1 MTARQMGTQKYEHW
15 EPYDANAALRNQIT
29 RTRADLGET
38 LSELAARADVKARA
52 RQAMSQARDR
62 TRHAL
67 REARDRARDSL
78 RQGAR
83 ATVASLRQGGRATV
97 AQTSRVAR
105 TSASSAQSLLDRM
118 GRTRAGLVAGGA
130 AGALVGFGVYA
141 LVRRRLPFA
150 GALHTARAR
159 LARVRMERARRER
172 INMAEARLARSRR
185 AHGRR
190 R

>member
-1 MTARQMGTQKYEHW
+1 MTAGQMGTQKYEHW

-52 RQAMSQARDR
+52 RQAVSHARDR
-62 TRHAL
+62 TRDA
-67 REARDRARDSL
+67 L

-83 ATVASLRQGGRATV
+83 SVV

-105 TSASSAQSLLDRM
+105 TGASSARSMLDRM
-118 GRTRAGLVAGGA
+118 GRTRAGVVVAGA
-130 AGALVGFGVYA
+130 AGALVGLGVYA
-141 LVRRRLPFA
+141 LARRRLPFS

-159 LARVRMERARRER
+159 LGRVRMERARRER
-172 INMAEARLARSRR
+172 INMAAARLARSRR